1 MVLGGNRYDPSELAG
16 AFGDLGTLIP
26 FVVGYITI
34 NRLDAQ
40 GVLLGFGAAASG
52 ADGRPGTVWVFNR
65 LGRLNPIPIVLGV
78 TDGSFTVHTN
88 SDGYE
93 LIAKALLEV
102 LKKDNKM
109 NDYLSIRGLPPSP
122 ASSFGS
128 TARER

>member
-1 MVLGGNRYDPSELAG
+1 MVLGGNRYDRSELAG

-78 TDGSFTVHTN
+78 TDGSFT
-88 SDGYE
+88 
-93 LIAKALLEV
+93 EV
-102 LKKDNKM
+102 LEGDLKEGQEVVV
-109 NDYLSIRGLPPSP
+109 SASTPGSGSQGAPARGGPRL
-122 ASSFGS
+122 
-128 TARER
+128 RL